1 MKIPTEWKVVQ
12 AGKQWP
18 WCVVASAVSR
28 LHTVSIILIIITVLP
43 LELQTK
49 DLEDF
54 TITKKASTTCPLFM
68 TYALASQFHV
78 KLP

>member
-1 MKIPTEWKVVQ
+1 MKIPTECKVVQ

-49 DLEDF
+49 VLDDCAKFYNHEEGLYYLPIIYDLC
-54 TITKKASTTCPLFM
+54 IGVPM
-68 TYALASQFHV
+68 
-78 KLP
+78 PI

>member
-1 MKIPTEWKVVQ
+1 MKIPTECKVVQ

-49 DLEDF
+49 VPDYAKF
-54 TITKKASTTCPLFM
+54 SNHGQGPYHSYSHPSFM
-68 TYALASQFHV
+68 T
-78 KLP
+78 